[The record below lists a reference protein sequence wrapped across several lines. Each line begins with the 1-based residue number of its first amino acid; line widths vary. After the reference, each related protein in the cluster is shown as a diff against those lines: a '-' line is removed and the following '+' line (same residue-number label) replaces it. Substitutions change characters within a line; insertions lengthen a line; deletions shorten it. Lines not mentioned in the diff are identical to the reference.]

1 MYLSARYMF
10 GHWDK
15 NWESYIKWVGL
26 DYLDEVRSLD
36 TTLNVYPAEWGAIE
50 CTPTTFSTASGFLP
64 AIDPVKQYYQ
74 LAIPVGQEEAPS
86 WLTYSKF
93 LGYDL
98 VDTSWTSSVLNCG
111 RWRGE
116 LREIAKRVNQF
127 GLLGYFD
134 AQQSRIVLPRVWR
147 NDPHANV
154 EIFALYDVT
163 GVKMDSSSALH
174 AGEEKGKEAE
184 R

>member
-1 MYLSARYMF
+1 MYLSARFMF

-15 NWESYIKWVGL
+15 NWASYIKWVGL
-26 DYLDEVRSLD
+26 EYLEEVRTLD

-50 CTPTTFSTASGFLP
+50 CTSTTFSTASRFLP
-64 AIDPVKQYYQ
+64 AIDPLKQYYQ
-74 LAIPVGQEEAPS
+74 LAIHIGQEEVPS
-86 WLTYSKF
+86 WLSYGKF

-98 VDTSWTSSVLNCG
+98 VDAGWTSSVLNCG

-116 LREIAKRVNQF
+116 LREITKRINQY

-134 AQQSRIVLPRVWR
+134 AQQAKIVLPRVWR

-154 EIFALYDVT
+154 EIFALYDVS
-163 GVKMDSSSALH
+163 GVKLEPTSALH
-174 AGEEKGKEAE
+174 AGESESREAE